1 MGRWQWKHICL
12 LDSLTFFTVMPKL
25 QEGKQFLW
33 FLLHSIAW
41 ERVWTRHGLDS
52 RADKNQLFYPGPQF
66 LRCRMGE
73 LLISFYMEK
82 AIMKTTEVDQ
92 NQGILVKHLL
102 PASESLTDSTA
113 ALGIL
118 LPLATLKISCTFWA
132 RISLSVNS
140 GVGMRDPWEAARVSH
155 KNPLPQT
162 TWIYLPLLK
171 PPELRQ

>member
-1 MGRWQWKHICL
+1 
-12 LDSLTFFTVMPKL
+12 
-25 QEGKQFLW
+25 
-33 FLLHSIAW
+33 
-41 ERVWTRHGLDS
+41 
-52 RADKNQLFYPGPQF
+52 
-66 LRCRMGE
+66 MGE

-140 GVGMRDPWEAARVSH
+140 GVGMRDP
-155 KNPLPQT
+155 
-162 TWIYLPLLK
+162 
-171 PPELRQ
+171 